1 MPTDV
6 NTAPAEI
13 GPPLPQDG
21 PTASSDAAVSSEAP
35 ASAEPP
41 WWRRAAVAGAAV
53 AGGCAAIALVDP
65 SDSGVPV
72 CWSQGIFG
80 VDCPLCGG
88 LRCVNSLVRGDLVAA
103 ADHNVLL
110 AVALPVVAVLW
121 AVWMLAAVRGRRLQL
136 PRALQW
142 LLGAAGVV
150 VLAFTVARNV
160 DGGPFIDWL
169 AANRS

>member
-1 MPTDV
+1 
-6 NTAPAEI
+6 
-13 GPPLPQDG
+13 
-21 PTASSDAAVSSEAP
+21 
-35 ASAEPP
+35 
-41 WWRRAAVAGAAV
+41 
-53 AGGCAAIALVDP
+53 
-65 SDSGVPV
+65 VPV

-110 AVALPVVAVLW
+110 AAVLPVVAVVW
-121 AVWMLAAVRGRRLQL
+121 AVWMVAAARGRRLHL
-136 PRALQW
+136 PRAPKW

-169 AANRS
+169 ASSRS